1 MQKFLQCYLSN
12 RQQNVISGNVYSSFV
27 EADYGVTQGSVL
39 EPLLFL
45 LYINEIDEYWRQ
57 SCLVLYAND
66 TIFKQ
71 KRKSTTGDL
80 SQSLNLVSNYLT
92 KNKPNI
98 NYEKNMR
105 YEHETKTKKSERKLM
120 IKEKNLMEKSSL
132 KY

>member
-39 EPLLFL
+39 GSLLFL

-71 KRKSTTGDL
+71 KRKSTTEDF

-92 KNKPNI
+92 KNKLNI
-98 NYEKNMR
+98 NYEKK
-105 YEHETKTKKSERKLM
+105 HAL
-120 IKEKNLMEKSSL
+120 
-132 KY
+132 